1 MDKLYHL
8 SIVIKE
14 VYAELVKDTARP
26 GILYNFRSL
35 LQRPLIRFDEAYTA
49 FINSVAQKSDTYDM
63 WLNVQMRVITAL
75 GEEQGAIKQ
84 LASMFK
90 EVVGTTEGGEALDI
104 QDPKDFERYSFLI
117 ALAFR
122 IYLDDF
128 PMATAELPPDPQ
140 AGQGGNQ

>member
-14 VYAELVKDTARP
+14 IYSGLVADTSRP

-35 LQRPLIRFDEAYTA
+35 LQRPLIRFDEAYTV
-49 FINSVAQKSDTYDM
+49 FIQGVAQRSDTYDM

-75 GEEQGAIKQ
+75 GEEQAALKQ
-84 LASMFK
+84 VATMFK
-90 EVVGTTEGGEALDI
+90 EVMDTTEGGEALDI
-104 QDPKDFERYSFLI
+104 KDEDDYKRFSFLI

-128 PMATAELPPDPQ
+128 PMASADLPPDPVVT
-140 AGQGGNQ
+140 QGGN

>member
-8 SIVIKE
+8 QDVIRQ
-14 VYAELVKDTARP
+14 VYAGLAADKSRP

-35 LQRPLIRFDEAYTA
+35 LQRPLIRFDEAYSA
-49 FINSVAQKSDTYDM
+49 FISSVAMKSDTYDM
-63 WLNVQMRVITAL
+63 WLNVQLRVITML
-75 GEEQGAIKQ
+75 GEEQVAIKQ
-84 LASMFK
+84 LATAFK
-90 EVVGTTEGGEALDI
+90 EVVSTTEGGDALDAK
-104 QDPKDFERYSFLI
+104 DPKDFERFSFLI

-128 PMATAELPPDPQ
+128 PLATEDLPPDPQ